1 MDLDP
6 QLLLLLGLS
15 AAFLAATVL
24 FTVSFATFAQRR
36 SVLRSM
42 RSMQSSELP
51 AGSVRHQ
58 QLAVPALQ
66 RVILPKLSGLSR
78 RITSFSPPAVVR
90 RLEQELVYAGSP
102 TGWDGQRL
110 LALKWLTAAVLP
122 ILVVT
127 LFSLSGL
134 QVTTAIFL
142 GLLSV
147 VIGYYLPEWILRSRS
162 ARRQEEIRRTLPD
175 ALDLLSITVQAGLG
189 FDAAV
194 EKVSTE
200 MRGPLG
206 DELYRVVQEVR
217 LGKSRGEA
225 LRDLANRT
233 TVQELK
239 AFVMA
244 MVQAEIFGI
253 SISKVLELQ
262 AEEMRVRRRQRAEE
276 KAQKLPVKIV
286 FPLILCIFPAL
297 MVVLVG
303 PAAISLYQN
312 FITAF

>member
-1 MDLDP
+1 MELDP
-6 QLLLLLGLS
+6 QLLFLLGLA
-15 AAFLAATVL
+15 AAFLAAAL
-24 FTVSFATFAQRR
+24 LLAVSFATLAQRR

-66 RVILPKLSGLSR
+66 RVVLPKLSGLSR
-78 RITSFSPPAVVR
+78 RISSFSPPAVVR
-90 RLEQELVYAGSP
+90 RLDQELEYAGSP
-102 TGWDGQRL
+102 SGWDGQRL
-110 LALKWLTAAVLP
+110 LALKWLTAAGLP
-122 ILVVT
+122 FLVVA
-127 LFSLSGL
+127 LLSWLGF
-134 QVTTAIFL
+134 QVTTAMIL
-142 GLLSV
+142 GLLSIA
-147 VIGYYLPEWILRSRS
+147 IGYYLPEWLLRSRS
-162 ARRQEEIRRTLPD
+162 ARRQDEIRRTLPD

-225 LRDLANRT
+225 LRDLASRT
-233 TVQELK
+233 TVEGLK

-253 SISKVLELQ
+253 SISRVLELQ

-276 KAQKLPVKIV
+276 QAQKLPVKIV

-303 PAAISLYQN
+303 PAAISIYQN